1 MKIIFSPEFK
11 RKISIIAIF
20 FASIYQLS
28 IIFTIIDIFES
39 SFNERNTILLFF
51 NICYII
57 SLYAY
62 NEKID
67 KILNLRGQ
75 YFSKNREKMN
85 KEQLNEENAKICKQ
99 LFEEILDGDFR
110 P

>member
-1 MKIIFSPEFK
+1 MKIIFSPECK
-11 RKISIIAIF
+11 RKISKIAIF
-20 FASIYQLS
+20 FASLFQLS
-28 IIFTIIDIFES
+28 LIFTIINIFKS
-39 SFNERNTILLFF
+39 GFNEENTILLFF

-67 KILNLRGQ
+67 KIFNLRGQ